1 MKDKLLVAL
10 IISILFLILKFIDI
24 RFSQKDNKTPPKSLA
39 KEAVFTFISSII
51 TLYLIEYFGLLSN
64 NIKKP
69 TGAFLDDPNF

>member
-10 IISILFLILKFIDI
+10 IISVLFLILKFIDI
-24 RFSQKDNKTPPKSLA
+24 RFSQKDSKTPPKSLA
-39 KEAVFTFISSII
+39 KEAVFTFISAII
-51 TLYLIEYFGLLSN
+51 SLYLIEYFGLLSN